1 MNFNPKAL
9 LAIGILS
16 VAGIGSMAQAQDIK
30 PVSFQQASTIAQL
43 ASAIGA
49 QPGAIKNA
57 PVEGV
62 AFKINASGVEC
73 LVNAKDAP
81 DLNTL
86 YQQNNNVARCMVGL
100 IGQQDI
106 ADSVKELAQSQGAQA
121 PQLMEKALSQAM
133 NDVGGPADHMLKG
146 VGMFLTAVAAGNDPS
161 LGDWAKQVAQQEQD
175 PGTKAVLERVSG
187 FIQTKASL
195 GSAVEFKSFKY
206 VLNDITEIAINH
218 APAPMSIQ
226 DTQAYR

>member
-43 ASAIGA
+43 SSAIGA

-106 ADSVKELAQSQGAQA
+106 ADAVKELAAEAGLAQEA
-121 PQLMEKALSQAM
+121 R
-133 NDVGGPADHMLKG
+133 
-146 VGMFLTAVAAGNDPS
+146 TRAV
-161 LGDWAKQVAQQEQD
+161 
-175 PGTKAVLERVSG
+175 
-187 FIQTKASL
+187 
-195 GSAVEFKSFKY
+195 SA
-206 VLNDITEIAINH
+206 ITEATIRLFMVGYSGWMIKIERRLRPRAH
-218 APAPMSIQ
+218 S
-226 DTQAYR
+226 RSRRKR